1 MRHDEGVPT
10 RSRLISRLIPRSL
23 PRVTDYPSTPG
34 LKRFT
39 FAHSIAAAADAFVT
53 VSLAGSLFFSISPDA
68 SRRQVLIYLIVTM
81 APFAVLA
88 PLIGPSIDRFRGGH
102 RWLAVILY
110 LNRAGLAIALGF
122 TLFTLW
128 FYFLA
133 LALLV
138 ANKASGVLKSA
149 LVPGLVEDPS
159 HLVASNSR
167 LARVT
172 TIVGG
177 VGGSIAA
184 GIATLGNS
192 QHTLFG
198 AAALF
203 VVAAIIAARL
213 PEPIARH
220 TDLEEEVAA
229 DLEYQD
235 LHRPLISVS
244 ATAYTAI
251 RFAVGAF
258 VFGLAFALRRASEP
272 AWMYGAALVAYGVGA
287 YLGNLVAP
295 MVRRR
300 FGEDRL
306 LGIALLGL
314 AVSAAFAAAGGS
326 RILII
331 TVAAVMGAATTFG
344 RQGFDSL
351 VQRTAPRALHGRS
364 FARFET
370 KFQIGWV
377 VGATFS
383 TAAAVPTRIS
393 LTVVAAL
400 LIPATA
406 LYLRSA
412 HRALLRSE
420 STPEPHLVTP
430 DLPWAIASHLTAAEH
445 WLNQESPRLA
455 MIELAAAM
463 DLAIVADVS
472 TDHDLHQRCSDLRR
486 RALGTQVSA
495 PDDHQRFDLCEVRDE
510 IEAMIDLVRSTALV
524 QVHDMPTSKDAG
536 SSNA

>member
-1 MRHDEGVPT
+1 MLHYPLEIRHDERVPRRT
-10 RSRLISRLIPRSL
+10 RLIPRITGT
-23 PRVTDYPSTPG
+23 PPTPG
-34 LKRFT
+34 LRRFT
-39 FAHSIAAAADAFVT
+39 YAHSIAAAADAFVT

-68 SRRQVLIYLIVTM
+68 SRRQVLIYLVVTM

-88 PLIGPSIDRFRGGH
+88 PLIGPSIDRFRRGH
-102 RWLAVILY
+102 RWLAVLLY
-110 LNRAGLAIALGF
+110 VNRAGLAIALAF

-149 LVPGLVEDPS
+149 LVPGLVEDPLT
-159 HLVASNSR
+159 LVASNSR

-177 VGGSIAA
+177 LGGSLAA
-184 GIATLGNS
+184 GLAAISESRN
-192 QHTLFG
+192 TLFG
-198 AAALF
+198 AALLF
-203 VVAAIIAARL
+203 VVAALIASRL
-213 PEPIARH
+213 PGPIVRH
-220 TDLEEEVAA
+220 SDLEEEIAA

-235 LHRPLISVS
+235 LHRPLISIS

-287 YLGNLVAP
+287 YAGNVIAP
-295 MVRRR
+295 AVRRR

-314 AVSAAFAAAGGS
+314 AVSAAFAAAGDS

-370 KFQIGWV
+370 QFQIGWV

-400 LIPATA
+400 LIPSAA

-412 HRALLRSE
+412 HRALRISGA
-420 STPEPHLVTP
+420 STLLENTTP
-430 DLPWAIASHLTAAEH
+430 NVVRAIATHLTAAEYWMH
-445 WLNQESPRLA
+445 QHSERLA
-455 MIELAAAM
+455 MIEIAAAM
-463 DLAIVADVS
+463 DLAIAS
-472 TDHDLHQRCSDLRR
+472 GISHDEELHRTCSQLRSS
-486 RALGTQVSA
+486 ALIPLTPIAPTGSPVDNESPTLDSFHVETQAVLE
-495 PDDHQRFDLCEVRDE
+495 RVRE
-510 IEAMIDLVRSTALV
+510 TTFGVVE
-524 QVHDMPTSKDAG
+524 
-536 SSNA
+536 N

>member
-1 MRHDEGVPT
+1 MRHDEGVPI
-10 RSRLISRLIPRSL
+10 RSHLIPRITGHRS
-23 PRVTDYPSTPG
+23 PPG
-34 LKRFT
+34 LRRFT

-53 VSLAGSLFFSISPDA
+53 VSLAGSLFFSVSPDA
-68 SRRQVLIYLIVTM
+68 SRRQVLIYLVVTM

-88 PLIGPSIDRFRGGH
+88 PLIGPSIDRFRRGH

-149 LVPGLVEDPS
+149 LVPGLVDDPQN
-159 HLVASNSR
+159 LVASNSR

-177 VGGSIAA
+177 AGGAA
-184 GIATLGNS
+184 AAAIATLSNS
-192 QHTLFG
+192 RLTLFG
-198 AAALF
+198 AAILF
-203 VVAAIIAARL
+203 IVAALIAARL
-213 PEPIARH
+213 PRPIARH
-220 TDLEEEVAA
+220 SDLEEEVEA

-235 LHRPLISVS
+235 VHRPLISIS

-272 AWMYGAALVAYGVGA
+272 AWMYGAALVAYGIGA

-295 MVRRR
+295 AVRRR
-300 FGEDRL
+300 FGEDKL
-306 LGIALLGL
+306 LGAALLGL
-314 AVSAAFAAAGGS
+314 AISAAFAAAGGS

-370 KFQIGWV
+370 QFQIGWV

-383 TAAAVPTRIS
+383 TAAAVPTQIS

-400 LIPATA
+400 LIPSAA
-406 LYLRSA
+406 IYLRSA
-412 HRALLRSE
+412 GRALKFSE
-420 STPEPHLVTP
+420 AGSIHKIITP
-430 DLPWAIASHLTAAEH
+430 DVATAIATHLTAAEY
-445 WLNQESPRLA
+445 WLAQDSQRLA
-455 MIELAAAM
+455 MIEIATAM
-463 DLAIVADVS
+463 DLAVAS
-472 TDHDLHQRCSDLRR
+472 GLTHNEDLHEHCTQLRTQ
-486 RALGTQVSA
+486 ALIVE
-495 PDDHQRFDLCEVRDE
+495 PDKLVEPDE
-510 IEAMIDLVRSTALV
+510 PADATSIHSVLELVRSA
-524 QVHDMPTSKDAG
+524 TSG
-536 SSNA
+536 SISR

>member
-1 MRHDEGVPT
+1 MPIR
-10 RSRLISRLIPRSL
+10 SRLIPRL
-23 PRVTDYPSTPG
+23 TGHPSIPG
-34 LKRFT
+34 LRRFT

-53 VSLAGSLFFSISPDA
+53 VSLAGSLFFAISPDA

-102 RWLAVILY
+102 RWLAVLLY
-110 LNRAGLAIALGF
+110 VNRAGLAIALGF

-128 FYFLA
+128 FYLLA

-149 LVPGLVEDPS
+149 LVPGLVEDPQN
-159 HLVASNSR
+159 LVSSNSR

-177 VGGSIAA
+177 VGGLVAA
-184 GIATLGNS
+184 SIATLGNS
-192 QHTLFG
+192 QQTLFG

-203 VVAAIIAARL
+203 VVAAAIASRL
-213 PEPIARH
+213 PGPIIRH
-220 TDLEEEVAA
+220 TNLEDEVAA

-235 LHRPLISVS
+235 LHRPLISIS

-272 AWMYGAALVAYGVGA
+272 AWMYGAALVAYGAGA

-295 MVRRR
+295 AVRRR

-331 TVAAVMGAATTFG
+331 TVASVMGAATTFG

-370 KFQIGWV
+370 QFQIGWV

-412 HRALLRSE
+412 HKALLLSE
-420 STPEPHLVTP
+420 SPSTHKLVTP
-430 DLPWAIASHLTAAEH
+430 DVPWAIASHVTAAEH
-445 WLNQESPRLA
+445 WLEQDSASLA

-463 DLAIVADVS
+463 DLAKAAGIS
-472 TDHDLHQRCSDLRR
+472 TDDTLHAHCSMLRTA
-486 RALGTQVSA
+486 ALSSQDYNSGDRVNFR
-495 PDDHQRFDLCEVRDE
+495 HEV
-510 IEAMIDLVRSTALV
+510 EAALHLVRSASL
-524 QVHDMPTSKDAG
+524 G
-536 SSNA
+536 SIT

>member
-1 MRHDEGVPT
+1 MRHDGGVPI
-10 RSRLISRLIPRSL
+10 RSRLIPRL
-23 PRVTDYPSTPG
+23 TGHPSTPG
-34 LKRFT
+34 LRRFT

-53 VSLAGSLFFSISPDA
+53 VSLAGSLFFSVSPDA

-102 RWLAVILY
+102 RWLAVLLY
-110 LNRAGLAIALGF
+110 VNRAGLAIALGF

-149 LVPGLVEDPS
+149 LVPGLVEDP
-159 HLVASNSR
+159 HNLVSSNSR

-177 VGGSIAA
+177 VGGSVAA
-184 GIATLGNS
+184 GIATIGNS
-192 QHTLFG
+192 QQTLFG

-203 VVAAIIAARL
+203 VVAAAIAARL
-213 PEPIARH
+213 PGPIIRH
-220 TDLEEEVAA
+220 TNLEDEVAA

-235 LHRPLISVS
+235 LHRPLISIS

-272 AWMYGAALVAYGVGA
+272 AWMYGAALVAYGAGA

-295 MVRRR
+295 AVRRR

-331 TVAAVMGAATTFG
+331 AVAAVMGAATTFG

-370 KFQIGWV
+370 QFQIGWV

-412 HRALLRSE
+412 HKALLLSE
-420 STPEPHLVTP
+420 STSTHKLVTP
-430 DLPWAIASHLTAAEH
+430 DVPWAIASHVTAAEH
-445 WLNQESPRLA
+445 WLEQGSASLA

-463 DLAIVADVS
+463 DLAKAAGIS
-472 TDHDLHQRCSDLRR
+472 TDDALHEHCSMLRTA
-486 RALGTQVSA
+486 ALSSQDYNSGDRVNFR
-495 PDDHQRFDLCEVRDE
+495 HEV
-510 IEAMIDLVRSTALV
+510 EAALHLVRSASL
-524 QVHDMPTSKDAG
+524 G
-536 SSNA
+536 SIT

>member
-1 MRHDEGVPT
+1 MRHDEGVPI
-10 RSRLISRLIPRSL
+10 RSQLTSRLIPGSA
-23 PRVTDYPSTPG
+23 PRLTGHPSSPG
-34 LKRFT
+34 LRKFT

-149 LVPGLVEDPS
+149 LVPGFVEDPQD
-159 HLVASNSR
+159 LVASNSR

-177 VGGSIAA
+177 AGGSLAA
-184 GIATLGNS
+184 GIATYGNS
-192 QHTLFG
+192 QLTLFG
-198 AAALF
+198 AALLF

-213 PEPIARH
+213 PGPFHRY
-220 TDLEEEVAA
+220 TNLEEDVAA

-235 LHRPLISVS
+235 LHRPLISIS

-272 AWMYGAALVAYGVGA
+272 AWMYGAALVAYGAGA

-326 RILII
+326 RILIV

-370 KFQIGWV
+370 QFQIGWV

-400 LIPATA
+400 LIPATV

-412 HRALLRSE
+412 HRALLLSE
-420 STPEPHLVTP
+420 SGFEPPVTAP
-430 DLPWAIASHLTAAEH
+430 QVPWAIAAHLTSADH
-445 WLNQESPRLA
+445 WLSQNSERLA

-463 DLAIVADVS
+463 DLAIAAGISADQA
-472 TDHDLHQRCSDLRR
+472 LHQHCSMLRLHALRPPENEPEGSPSFHDEVEAVLHKVRCA
-486 RALGTQVSA
+486 AL
-495 PDDHQRFDLCEVRDE
+495 E
-510 IEAMIDLVRSTALV
+510 ST
-524 QVHDMPTSKDAG
+524 T
-536 SSNA
+536 